1 METCPSCGA
10 KFPPPKARG
19 GYATL
24 TIFRGGVL
32 DTKVRCLDCGHV
44 FQARSIRFLGF
55 LGPRALKLVVGAF
68 VAIVVATLIYVLVL
82 KPLL

>member
-1 METCPSCGA
+1 MPMETCPKCGE
-10 KFPPPKARG
+10 KFPLPEARG

-44 FQARSIRFLGF
+44 FQPRAAGSG
-55 LGPRALKLVVGAF
+55 RALKLFVGAF
-68 VAIVVATLIYVLVL
+68 VAIAVATLMYLLVL
-82 KPLL
+82 KPLLN